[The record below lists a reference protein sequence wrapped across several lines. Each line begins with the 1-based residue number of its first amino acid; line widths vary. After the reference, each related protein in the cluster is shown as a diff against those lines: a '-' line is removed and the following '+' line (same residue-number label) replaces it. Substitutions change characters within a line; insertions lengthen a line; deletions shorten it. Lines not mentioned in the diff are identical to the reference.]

1 MEQNGVSPQRHNC
14 LNWNSQR
21 RDQWSPKPRQCE
33 ESVEHCCSEH
43 HPAPQSW
50 PCRSSGGVSVRLPAF
65 LPKAPMKAVHV
76 ESLKW
81 DSKHTTTHPS
91 LDSQCLTQHPPL
103 GSVQGTL
110 PISSSKNNIT
120 KTLPWWGKRKK
131 KLWIRFSSDQQFSTA
146 AIIFPSKVRWGQQLP
161 PTALNSVGRSY
172 VLQWQHGIIQS
183 TFSLSLLMW
192 EQRLPLPTPGSFCI
206 SSLNVEDD
214 LISWQSLVWESC
226 ASAYTS
232 SWLRVG
238 KESVQRLLETEPCV
252 VTDSI

>member
-1 MEQNGVSPQRHNC
+1 MVYPLNVTIVWTEIHKRGISDPPNLDSVKNLWSTAALSTTQLLSPGRAEAVEGSVSCFQLSFRKLQWKLC
-14 LNWNSQR
+14 M
-21 RDQWSPKPRQCE
+21 WSPSRGILSTQPHILLWIVSAWLNTPPWDQCKGP
-33 ESVEHCCSEH
+33 S
-43 HPAPQSW
+43 
-50 PCRSSGGVSVRLPAF
+50 
-65 LPKAPMKAVHV
+65 
-76 ESLKW
+76 
-81 DSKHTTTHPS
+81 PS
-91 LDSQCLTQHPPL
+91 LPP
-103 GSVQGTL
+103 
-110 PISSSKNNIT
+110 KIT
-120 KTLPWWGKRKK
+120 SRKHCHDGEKEKK